1 MIGFFGIHSII
12 IKNLI
17 LYPMLGSHDLISLFG
32 FKIELSDI
40 FMNLVDMIWG
50 TIVWSSGKRILF

>member
-1 MIGFFGIHSII
+1 VIGFFGIHSII